1 MSRHRIQLPLA
12 LATRADRRFDN
23 FVGAAAQVLAD
34 GIGGEDR
41 AWLLTGPAGAGKTH
55 LLLATYVASK
65 EAVAAHAA
73 AGGESAYV
81 ALPQVAGSFADVAPM
96 FERHRLLALDGLEAI
111 VGHRGDEVALFD
123 LHNRVLDHGGRLL
136 YAARSTPEHL
146 EFALPDLRSRLAQ
159 ATRLPLPA
167 LDEAQRREVLR
178 ARAAQCG
185 LVLDDAAVEWL
196 MRRCERDLGSLMDV
210 LDRLDRA
217 SLAAQRRLTVPFLRE
232 VLGDGQARAG

>member
-34 GIGGEDR
+34 GIGEGHR
-41 AWLLTGPAGAGKTH
+41 AWLLSGPAGAGKTH
-55 LLLATYVASK
+55 LLM
-65 EAVAAHAA
+65 AAHGAS
-73 AGGESAYV
+73 GGESAYL
-81 ALPQVAGSFADVAPM
+81 ALPQVAGSLVDVAPM

-111 VGHRGDEVALFD
+111 VGNRADEVALFD
-123 LHNRVLDHGGRLL
+123 LHNRVLDRGGRLL
-136 YAARSTPEHL
+136 YAARSTLEQL

-167 LDEAQRREVLR
+167 LDEAQRLALLR
-178 ARAAQCG
+178 ARAQERG
-185 LVLDDAAVEWL
+185 LVLDDASAEWL
-196 MRRCERDLGSLMDV
+196 MRRCDRDLGSLMDV
-210 LDRLDRA
+210 LDQLDRA

-232 VLGDGQARAG
+232 VLGGRD